1 MNDVQKVQIV
11 PLDVDTIA
19 FYDTVAAHSK
29 KTLVSKRIT
38 TPFELQRVKASFALN
53 TNRRLRIEF
62 VISPDDSTPSD
73 KPLTGFNVLSE
84 LGQVEF
90 LVGDDDMK
98 EVPMRI
104 AVKVAGMYVKVFASN
119 LDSYEHTI
127 DAQAF
132 ILTKKRA
139 AAEPAPEKE

>member
-1 MNDVQKVQIV
+1 MTEVQKVHIV

-19 FYDTVAAHSK
+19 FFDTVAAHSK
-29 KTLVSKRIT
+29 MTLVSKRIT
-38 TPFELQRVKASFALN
+38 VPFELQRVKASFALN
-53 TNRRLRIEF
+53 TNRQLRIEF
-62 VISPDDSTPSD
+62 VISPDDSTPTD

-90 LVGDDDMK
+90 LVGDDDTK

-104 AVKVAGMYVKVFASN
+104 DVRVAGMYVKVFANN
-119 LDSYEHTI
+119 LDSYDHTI

-132 ILTKKRA
+132 ILTKERFV
-139 AAEPAPEKE
+139 AEPAPEKE